1 MANFRMGYIGKSF
14 TMGLLGIVGTLV
26 ACGGGGVTSS
36 IASVSA
42 PSDSVVFAM
51 GFTRRTTQEPD
62 LEYLTAQ
69 GGKVY
74 IGTKAEGNWTFG
86 GYGIFE
92 NARTACTWDGCGGI
106 DQFGGIGI
114 NFKHDQS
121 LNSEDYIYYRVTA
134 RSGGVTVDISA
145 TDNMLL
151 SIGNDKNGTNT
162 HKELT
167 VVLEGGTQTGYN
179 WSNSCKTTLQLG
191 PYQSISTYK
200 IPLATGWTC
209 DRGSMS
215 TLKSAVSQAV
225 IKVLP
230 GGNNATNDA
239 ARGAATETFIKLGA
253 VAFSKNP

>member
-42 PSDSVVFAM
+42 PPDSVVFAM
-51 GFTRRTTQEPD
+51 GFTRRTVTEPD
-62 LEYLTAQ
+62 LEYLTEQ
-69 GGKVY
+69 GGKIY
-74 IGTKAEGNWTFG
+74 IGTRSGGNWAWG
-86 GYGIFE
+86 GYGIYE
-92 NARTACTWDGCGGI
+92 NAGADCTWGGCGGI
-106 DQFGGIGI
+106 NQFGGVGI
-114 NFKHDQS
+114 NFKHDAA
-121 LNSEDYIYYRVTA
+121 LNSQDYIYYRVTA
-134 RSGGVTVDISA
+134 RSSGGTVNISA

-167 VVLEGGTQTGYN
+167 VVLEGGTQTGN
-179 WSNSCKTTLQLG
+179 AWSNSCKTTLQLG
-191 PYQSISTYK
+191 AYQSISTYK

-209 DRGSMS
+209 DSGSMS
-215 TLKSAVSQAV
+215 TLKSTLSQVV

-230 GGNNATNDA
+230 GGNNTSNDA
-239 ARGAATETFIKLGA
+239 ASGAATETFIKLGA
-253 VAFSKNP
+253 IAFSKNP